1 MLKFVPGFFSRTG
14 ASRQARQPAITLLR
28 EDLAVKLNIK
38 EAVAHFKA
46 NQETIPVAAIRKGD
60 YAFAIVPEDHLYLV
74 VEKGGTGIFLAR
86 LGPDLLRL
94 KPLTPEEEKEARA
107 YANRRLTEAGLL

>member
-1 MLKFVPGFFSRTG
+1 
-14 ASRQARQPAITLLR
+14 
-28 EDLAVKLNIK
+28 VKLNIK

-46 NQETIPVAAIRKGD
+46 NRETIPVAAIRKGD
-60 YAFAIVPEDHLYLV
+60 YAFAIIPEEHLYLV

-107 YANRRLTEAGLL
+107 YASRRLAEAGLL